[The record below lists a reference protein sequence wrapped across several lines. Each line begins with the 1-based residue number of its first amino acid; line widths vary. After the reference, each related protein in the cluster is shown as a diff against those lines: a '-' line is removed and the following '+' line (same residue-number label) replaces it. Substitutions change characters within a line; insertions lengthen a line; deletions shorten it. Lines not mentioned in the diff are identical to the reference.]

1 MRVQL
6 PLSAMSAR
14 RHGVAIAVTFAVLL
28 PATPAA
34 FARATVTVDVGPAV
48 GLFRGSSPIQT
59 VAVGSS
65 ETQERSCEAGKT
77 KSRVRVGGSHR
88 LGQVERKGA
97 VVACE
102 QPPRSIL
109 NVSGLKSTE
118 ANALTAAG

>member
-1 MRVQL
+1 
-6 PLSAMSAR
+6 
-14 RHGVAIAVTFAVLL
+14 VAIAVLIAVLL
-28 PATPAA
+28 AAVPVA

-48 GLFRGSSPIQT
+48 VFFRGSPPIQT

-65 ETQERSCEAGKT
+65 ETQERSCEAGRT
-77 KSRVRVGGSHR
+77 KSRVRVGGSNR

-109 NVSGLKSTE
+109 NITGLKTAE
-118 ANALTAAG
+118 ANAITAAG

>member
-1 MRVQL
+1 MRG
-6 PLSAMSAR
+6 R
-14 RHGVAIAVTFAVLL
+14 RHGVAIAVLIAVFL
-28 PATPAA
+28 AAVPAA
-34 FARATVTVDVGPAV
+34 FARATVTIDVGPAV
-48 GLFRGSSPIQT
+48 GLFRGSSPVQT
-59 VAVGSS
+59 VAAGSN

-77 KSRVRVGGSHR
+77 KSRVRVGGSNR
-88 LGQVERKGA
+88 LGQVRRKGA

>member
-1 MRVQL
+1 MRG
-6 PLSAMSAR
+6 R
-14 RHGVAIAVTFAVLL
+14 RHGVAIAVLIAVLL
-28 PATPAA
+28 AAAPAA

-48 GLFRGSSPIQT
+48 GFFRGITLVKT

-77 KSRVRVGGSHR
+77 KSRVRVGGSNR

-109 NVSGLKSTE
+109 NVNGLKSTE